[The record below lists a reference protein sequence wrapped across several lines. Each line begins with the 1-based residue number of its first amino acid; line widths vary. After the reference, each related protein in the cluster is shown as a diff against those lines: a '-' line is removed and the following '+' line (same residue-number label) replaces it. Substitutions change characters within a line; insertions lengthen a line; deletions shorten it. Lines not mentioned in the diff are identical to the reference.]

1 MRAIKIINYGNAD
14 VLRLTETE
22 PKPKPSARQALVK
35 IYVAGVNFVDIYQ
48 RRGTYPVKLPYIPGL
63 EAAGVVEAVGEA
75 VTEIRPGDRI
85 AYTGHLGSYSE
96 YTAIDAGRLT
106 LLPEELSFEEGAA
119 VPLQGMTAHY
129 LIHDFHKPKPEDT
142 VLIHAAAGGV
152 GLLLVQWAKH
162 LGATVIGTV
171 SSEEKASAVRKAGAH
186 HAIIYTKQN
195 FVDEVKLLTGGHG
208 AQLIL
213 DGVGKSTFTG
223 NLEAAAIHGQVV
235 IFGGSSGPADPLVPN
250 SLMAKSITV
259 SGGSLPNFIST
270 RENLQW
276 RFKDVLRAIQE
287 GWLKLRLDHVLPLSE
302 AEKAHRLLEGRR
314 SMGKI
319 VLKVVDS

>member
-1 MRAIKIINYGNAD
+1 MRAIKVTRYGNAD
-14 VLRLTETE
+14 VLSLTETE
-22 PKPKPSARQALVK
+22 PKPKPSAGQALVR
-35 IYVAGVNFVDIYQ
+35 IYAAGVNFVDIYQ

-75 VTEIRPGDRI
+75 VTEIQPGDRI

-96 YTAIDAGRLT
+96 YTAIDASRLI
-106 LLPEELSFEEGAA
+106 LLSERLSFEEGAA

-129 LIHDFHKPKPEDT
+129 LIHDFHQPKPGDI

-171 SSEEKASAVRKAGAH
+171 SSEDKADVVKKAGAD

-195 FVDEVKLLTGGHG
+195 FVNAVKLITGGQG
-208 AQLIL
+208 VQLIL

-223 NLEAAAIHGQVV
+223 NLEAAAVHSHVV
-235 IFGGSSGPADPLVPN
+235 IFGASSGPADSIVPN
-250 SLMAKSITV
+250 SLMARSITV

-270 RENLQW
+270 RSDLQR
-276 RFKDVLRAIQE
+276 RFMAVQRALQE
-287 GWLKLRLDHVLPLSE
+287 GWLKLRFDHVLPLAE
-302 AEKAHRLLEGRR
+302 AEKSHRLLEGRR

-319 VLKVVDS
+319 VLKVVGS